1 MARVRLRRGHVQP
14 VWAGHPW
21 IYAQAIDGIEGAPA
35 EGDPVDV
42 VDPNGNFIGAGFY
55 SPRSAIPVR
64 IMSRTPGEKLD
75 GAAIGRRL
83 DAAAR
88 FRREVLGIPSNP
100 REGYRLVHGEGDDL
114 PGLIVDVFGD
124 AAVVQIVTAGMDR
137 RREEIVGHV
146 ARVTRAKHVLSAPV
160 DARANEGVHSE
171 YALLRGPAFERFE
184 FEDRGFEIQLPA

>member
-1 MARVRLRRGHVQP
+1 MRGKRHRRCAQQLRVSAIALRSSGMARVRLRRGHVQP

-83 DAAAR
+83 DAA
-88 FRREVLGIPSNP
+88 
-100 REGYRLVHGEGDDL
+100 
-114 PGLIVDVFGD
+114 
-124 AAVVQIVTAGMDR
+124 
-137 RREEIVGHV
+137 
-146 ARVTRAKHVLSAPV
+146 
-160 DARANEGVHSE
+160 
-171 YALLRGPAFERFE
+171 
-184 FEDRGFEIQLPA
+184 